1 MTNLRQRIQTIMQIR
16 VHLKKF
22 KIQLVIIFF
31 VKLSLLIP
39 ELLYPIVYKIFIDDV
54 IAEQRMNQMGKVVVF
69 YIGLYLLE
77 TLLKIIHR
85 VFDNYLFNNIS
96 HNLKMVMCRKYMY
109 MPMKHIICLSA
120 AI

>member
-54 IAEQRMNQMGKVVVF
+54 IAEQRMNPVSYTHLPFMLSGC
-69 YIGLYLLE
+69 LLAVK
-77 TLLKIIHR
+77 TILSIKRIFLTWKLKLR
-85 VFDNYLFNNIS
+85 Y
-96 HNLKMVMCRKYMY
+96 
-109 MPMKHIICLSA
+109 
-120 AI
+120 